1 MSTPQET
8 PDPPRNTRP
17 GRRGGP
23 PGPRRGDAASEGGR
37 TPRRGGPRSV
47 DEDRVAELARPLER
61 VLRRLPEIE
70 RRVVELRMGLVD
82 GYSRNLADTA
92 RGLGLTI
99 QEARE
104 IEQRAFDRIREVV
117 PLQHLQKYLS

>member
-1 MSTPQET
+1 MSSPQET
-8 PDPPRNTRP
+8 PDASRHTRG
-17 GRRGGP
+17 GRRGAPTRG
-23 PGPRRGDAASEGGR
+23 GRGDSAGQAGR
-37 TPRRGGPRSV
+37 PPRRGGPRP
-47 DEDRVAELARPLER
+47 DEEDRVAELARPLER

-92 RGLGLTI
+92 RGMGLTI

-104 IEQRAFDRIREVV
+104 IEQRAFERIREVV
-117 PLQHLQKYLS
+117 PLQHLQKFLS

>member
-8 PDPPRNTRP
+8 PDPARNTRA
-17 GRRGGP
+17 GRRGRAP
-23 PGPRRGDAASEGGR
+23 RARRGDAASEGGR
-37 TPRRGGPRSV
+37 TPRRGGPRS
-47 DEDRVAELARPLER
+47 DEEDRVAELARPLER

-104 IEQRAFDRIREVV
+104 IEQRAFERIREVV

>member
-1 MSTPQET
+1 MSSPQET
-8 PDPPRNTRP
+8 PDAPRDSGG
-17 GRRGGP
+17 GRRGR
-23 PGPRRGDAASEGGR
+23 PRRSGRGDAAAQAGR
-37 TPRRGGPRSV
+37 PPRRGGARP
-47 DEDRVAELARPLER
+47 DEEDRVAELARPLER
-61 VLRRLPEIE
+61 VLRRLPEVE

-104 IEQRAFDRIREVV
+104 IEQRAFERIREVV

>member
-1 MSTPQET
+1 MSSPQET
-8 PDPPRNTRP
+8 PDASRP
-17 GRRGGP
+17 ARGGRRGTP
-23 PGPRRGDAASEGGR
+23 NRDRGKAAGQGGR
-37 TPRRGGPRSV
+37 PPRRGGHRS
-47 DEDRVAELARPLER
+47 DEEDRVAELARPLER

-82 GYSRNLADTA
+82 GYSHNLADTA

-104 IEQRAFDRIREVV
+104 IEQRAFERIREVV
-117 PLQHLQKYLS
+117 PLQHLQKFLS

>member
-1 MSTPQET
+1 MSSPQET
-8 PDPPRNTRP
+8 PDAPRHTRGGRRDAPQRGGRGNTAGQGGRA
-17 GRRGGP
+17 GRRGGSRP
-23 PGPRRGDAASEGGR
+23 EDG
-37 TPRRGGPRSV
+37 
-47 DEDRVAELARPLER
+47 DRVAELARPLER

-104 IEQRAFDRIREVV
+104 IEQRAFERIREVV